1 MHANRTA
8 STNLP
13 LVGVFVR
20 ILHVPERLLLPLI
33 VAICVIGTYAVNFS
47 AFDLQVMTLL
57 GLVAYYM
64 RKNDYPLGPAILGL
78 VLGDLMEQN
87 LRRSLIMSRTGA
99 MIFFTRPLTAVLI
112 ALSVL
117 SIFAPALLRA
127 LRPRRT
133 PV

>member
-1 MHANRTA
+1 
-8 STNLP
+8 
-13 LVGVFVR
+13 
-20 ILHVPERLLLPLI
+20 
-33 VAICVIGTYAVNFS
+33 VNFS

-57 GLVAYYM
+57 GLVAYSM

-99 MIFFTRPLTAVLI
+99 MIFFTRPLTATLI

-117 SIFAPALLRA
+117 SILAPALLRLVR
-127 LRPRRT
+127 LRRAPS
-133 PV
+133 